1 MNQIKPMNQFISV
14 LPILTI
20 LIQHKQLN
28 NGSYSL
34 YFDSKILSHY
44 PIHKLKDMADKPT
57 NFDTIHTSNT
67 NCAIMYLMKKHGRE
81 AYKFGYYH
89 ELDQANESES
99 ISALQISIIVIQ
111 NKQVN
116 YGSYHLYFGPNILY
130 GIDEK

>member
-14 LPILTI
+14 LQILTI

-81 AYKFGYYH
+81 AYKFGYHQYSSRSFIM
-89 ELDQANESES
+89 N
-99 ISALQISIIVIQ
+99 QIKPMNQ
-111 NKQVN
+111 NLSQHYK
-116 YGSYHLYFGPNILY
+116 FR
-130 GIDEK
+130 